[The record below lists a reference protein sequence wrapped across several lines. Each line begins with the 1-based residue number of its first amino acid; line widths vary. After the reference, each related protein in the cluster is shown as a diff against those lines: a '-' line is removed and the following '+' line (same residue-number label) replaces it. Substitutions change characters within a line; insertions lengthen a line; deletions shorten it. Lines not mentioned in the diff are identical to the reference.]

1 MKKLL
6 SIIVLGL
13 MCCTFGYAV
22 SDKIT
27 IDRCFD
33 PKNHQ
38 NYNAHLND
46 PEMLMQEWIFEI
58 DLKNNK
64 ASRISQIKNDLKVSV
79 DPFDIEVATSKFIQI
94 KQKFGLKTIYTIN
107 LKTGVLQIESK
118 YDENP
123 KLLKCEKFD

>member
-1 MKKLL
+1 MNKLL
-6 SIIVLGL
+6 SIIIFSLLWCNVG
-13 MCCTFGYAV
+13 FAA
-22 SDKIT
+22 SNKIT

-33 PKNHQ
+33 PKDHQ

-46 PEMLMQEWIFEI
+46 PEMPMQECVFEI

-79 DPFDIEVATSKFIQI
+79 SPFDIEVATSKFIQI
-94 KQKFGLKTIYTIN
+94 KEKFGLKTLYTIN
-107 LKTGVLQIESK
+107 LRTGVLQIESK

-123 KLLKCEKFD
+123 KLLKCEKFN

>member
-1 MKKLL
+1 MNKLL
-6 SIIVLGL
+6 PIIIFSLLWCNVG
-13 MCCTFGYAV
+13 FAA
-22 SDKIT
+22 SNKIT

-33 PKNHQ
+33 PKDHQ

-46 PEMLMQEWIFEI
+46 PEMPMQEWVFEI

-79 DPFDIEVATSKFIQI
+79 SPFDIEVATSKFIQI
-94 KQKFGLKTIYTIN
+94 KEKFGLKTLYTIN
-107 LKTGVLQIESK
+107 LRTGVLQIESK

-123 KLLKCEKFD
+123 KLLKCEKFN